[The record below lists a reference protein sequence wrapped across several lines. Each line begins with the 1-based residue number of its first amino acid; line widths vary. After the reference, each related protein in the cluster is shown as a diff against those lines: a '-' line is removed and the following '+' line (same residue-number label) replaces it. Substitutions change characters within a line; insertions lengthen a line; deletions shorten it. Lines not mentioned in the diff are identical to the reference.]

1 MRFPLPKILPAVGLL
16 VLAGFGL
23 GICGSCSSIAYSPDL
38 GMLVNGTDEDR
49 LRSHVA
55 ALVALGPR
63 PAGDAAV
70 QEATVAYLE
79 KELAALGV
87 ATEREVF
94 TRTLNASVVM
104 HATDPEGHAIDVPIE
119 GSFFGSTIAQGRV
132 VHGFADKAGIRDRL
146 TGYSMVPGEERAV
159 DQVNLLAT
167 IPGTEFPER
176 ILEISAHHDTVPG
189 TVGANDNTSG
199 VAVMLEVARLLQED
213 PPKCS
218 VRLCF
223 FAAEEIGL
231 RGAQEHVR
239 RMVANGEIDQLI
251 GLINLDTVGFY
262 TEEKDSQHSPA
273 RIPFL
278 VWPPSEGNFLA
289 ILGGHGSAKLAHLLE
304 DAADVYAEDLPT
316 YSLARLGGLLP
327 DARRSDHARYWD
339 VEVPAIFLTDTAE
352 FRSDHYH
359 RPSDAIEHLDF
370 AKLRLVTM
378 AVAAAAWEAAQGREF

>member
-1 MRFPLPKILPAVGLL
+1 
-16 VLAGFGL
+16 
-23 GICGSCSSIAYSPDL
+23 
-38 GMLVNGTDEDR
+38 MLVEGAKEAR
-49 LRSHVA
+49 LRHHVE

-63 PAGDAAV
+63 PAGNAEV
-70 QEATVAYLE
+70 QEATVTYLE
-79 KELAALGV
+79 KELAALGI

-94 TRTLNASVVM
+94 ARSLNASVVM
-104 HATDPEGHAIDVPIE
+104 FALNEEGTEVEVPIE
-119 GSFFGSTIAQGRV
+119 GTYFGSTIAQARV
-132 VHGFADKAGIRDRL
+132 VHGFAEKAGIRESL
-146 TGYSMVPGEERAV
+146 TGYGMVPGVERTV
-159 DQVNLLAT
+159 NQINLLAT
-167 IPGTEFPER
+167 IPGTQFPER

-199 VAVMLEVARLLQED
+199 MAVLLEVARLLQEE
-213 PPKCS
+213 PPLCS

-231 RGAQEHVR
+231 RGAQEHVKR
-239 RMVANGEIDQLI
+239 LVASGEIEQVM

-262 TEEKDSQHSPA
+262 TDKADSQHSPA
-273 RIPFL
+273 KIPFV

-289 ILGGHGSAKLAHLLE
+289 IIGGHGSAKLAHLLE
-304 DAADVYAEDLPT
+304 DAADVYAEELPT
-316 YSLARLGGLLP
+316 YSLARLGGFLP

-359 RPSDAIEHLDF
+359 RPSDSIEHLDF
-370 AKLRLVTM
+370 EKLRLVTM

>member
-1 MRFPLPKILPAVGLL
+1 MRFSLPKILFLLALGLCL
-16 VLAGFGL
+16 GF
-23 GICGSCSSIAYSPDL
+23 CPSCSSVSYNPDL
-38 GMLVNGTDEDR
+38 GMLVNGVEEER
-49 LRSHVA
+49 LRQHVEG
-55 ALVALGPR
+55 LVALGPR
-63 PAGDAAV
+63 PAGNAEA

-94 TRTLNASVVM
+94 ARSMNASVVM
-104 HATDPEGHAIDVPIE
+104 SAVDADGNAIEVPIE
-119 GSFFGSTIAQGRV
+119 GTYFGSNISQARV
-132 VHGFADKAGIRDRL
+132 VHGFADKAGIRESM
-146 TGYSMVPGEERAV
+146 TGYSMVPGVEQMV
-159 DQVNLLAT
+159 DQINLLAT
-167 IPGTEFPER
+167 IPGTQFPNR
-176 ILEISAHHDTVPG
+176 VVEISAHHDTVPG

-199 VAVMLEVARLLQED
+199 VAVMLEVARLLQEE
-213 PPKCS
+213 PPLCT

-231 RGAQEHVR
+231 RGAQEHVKR
-239 RMVANGEIDQLI
+239 LIASGEIDQVM

-262 TEEKDSQHSPA
+262 TDEDDSQHSPA

-289 ILGGHGSAKLAHLLE
+289 IIGGHGSAKLAHLLE
-304 DAADVYAEDLPT
+304 DAAEVYAEDLPT
-316 YSLARLGGLLP
+316 YSLARLGGFLP

-339 VEVPAIFLTDTAE
+339 VKVPAIFLTDTAE

-359 RPSDAIEHLDF
+359 RPSDSIEHLDF
-370 AKLRLVTM
+370 KKLRLVTM